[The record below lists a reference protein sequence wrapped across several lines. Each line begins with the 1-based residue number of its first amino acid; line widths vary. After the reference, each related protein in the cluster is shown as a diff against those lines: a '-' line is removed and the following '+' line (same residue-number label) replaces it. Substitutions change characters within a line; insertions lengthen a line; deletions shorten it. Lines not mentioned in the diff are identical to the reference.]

1 MAKYKLDIIVSADS
15 VDDANEKIKALTT
28 ILKHLKTEEIKKI
41 ASVVSNPLQLSII
54 KAKFL

>member
-1 MAKYKLDIIVSADS
+1 MAKYKLDIILSADS
-15 VDDANEKIKALTT
+15 TEDANEKIKAINT

-54 KAKFL
+54 KAKLF